1 MLGLKHSI
9 AIPLCFI
16 AMPSLVSAQGTGMD
30 NGNTMIPPKEDN
42 QALTR
47 SDQKPTPPK
56 VDGQI
61 VVQKDRNF
69 LASELIG
76 AKVFSARNKEVGD
89 VNDIIV
95 TPDGSVRGIVVGVG
109 GFLGIGEKDVA
120 LTMDRFSASAE
131 EDRTIRLTLNV
142 SKAELEAAPR
152 FRTSYQ
158 QYLQEQQKRPLITR
172 QGAFLPDT
180 QLEPNAVQP
189 GQPQQ

>member
-1 MLGLKHSI
+1 M
-9 AIPLCFI
+9 
-16 AMPSLVSAQGTGMD
+16 SLAH
-30 NGNTMIPPKEDN
+30 
-42 QALTR
+42 L
-47 SDQKPTPPK
+47 
-56 VDGQI
+56 
-61 VVQKDRNF
+61 
-69 LASELIG
+69 
-76 AKVFSARNKEVGD
+76 
-89 VNDIIV
+89 
-95 TPDGSVRGIVVGVG
+95 VGVG

-180 QLEPNAVQP
+180 QLDPNAVLA